1 MAGHRATAGREP
13 IAKEEMKPSPESFSS
28 SVVAAAKFASA
39 AAAAAAR
46 LDWVHTQNA
55 QSEDVKGVHE
65 IIESL
70 ATG

>member
-1 MAGHRATAGREP
+1 MAGHRAAAGREP

-39 AAAAAAR
+39 AAAAAR

-55 QSEDVKGVHE
+55 QSEDLKGVHE